1 MEQIERIKQMEQRL
15 ERAAAAVM
23 ALSAALDRYEEI
35 QKDLSVLN
43 EYYGSEEWKQT
54 TKKDCCP

>member
-23 ALSAALDRYEEI
+23 KLSAALDQYEAA
-35 QKDLSVLN
+35 QKDIKLLD
-43 EYYGSEEWKQT
+43 EY
-54 TKKDCCP
+54 